1 MSLREIIKVPNPFL
15 KVIAK
20 PVTVIDED
28 ILTIL
33 DDMMETMYHANG
45 IGLAATQIAIDKR
58 LIVMDC
64 GKTKYETQNISEEEY
79 NEKIKISW
87 NNKNESFDYIVIADG
102 VFSKLKSQISNN
114 HLKPIFNGNIALRA
128 NLKQHEKDNIS
139 VYYSYS

>member
-15 KVIAK
+15 KVTAK

-64 GKTKYETQNISEEEY
+64 GKIKYETQNISEEEFD
-79 NEKIKISW
+79 EKINPLISP
-87 NNKNESFDYIVIADG
+87 V
-102 VFSKLKSQISNN
+102 
-114 HLKPIFNGNIALRA
+114 
-128 NLKQHEKDNIS
+128 
-139 VYYSYS
+139 

>member
-15 KVIAK
+15 KVTAK

-64 GKTKYETQNISEEEY
+64 GKTKFETQNISEEEY
-79 NEKIKISW
+79 NEKMKDEQIDLIQ
-87 NNKNESFDYIVIADG
+87 
-102 VFSKLKSQISNN
+102 LK
-114 HLKPIFNGNIALRA
+114 
-128 NLKQHEKDNIS
+128 
-139 VYYSYS
+139 